1 MQKNNTIQ
9 KIQDLLQTL
18 KIYINADGGDV
29 EFVEYKDNVLTLKI
43 IGKCA
48 TCPFQSNTFDEGLKH
63 ALMQEIKEIKNVK
76 FIY

>member
-1 MQKNNTIQ
+1 MWKNNTAQ

-18 KIYINADGGDV
+18 RIYINADGGDV
-29 EFVEYKDNVLTLKI
+29 EFVEYKDNILTLKI

-48 TCPFQSNTFDEGLKH
+48 TCPFQSNTFDEGLKF

-76 FIY
+76 FIS

>member
-1 MQKNNTIQ
+1 MQKNNTTQ

-29 EFVEYKDNVLTLKI
+29 EFVKYKNNVLTLKI

-48 TCPFQSNTFDEGLKH
+48 TCPFQSHTFDEGLKY
-63 ALMQEIKEIKNVK
+63 ALMQEIKEIKDVK
-76 FIY
+76 FIS

>member
-29 EFVEYKDNVLTLKI
+29 EFVKYKNNVLTLKI
-43 IGKCA
+43 TGKCA
-48 TCPFQSNTFDEGLKH
+48 TCPFQSHTFDEGLKY
-63 ALMQEIKEIKNVK
+63 ALMQEIKEIKDVK
-76 FIY
+76 FIS

>member
-1 MQKNNTIQ
+1 MQKNNTMQ

-29 EFVEYKDNVLTLKI
+29 EFVKYKNNILTLKI

-48 TCPFQSNTFDEGLKH
+48 TCPFQSHTFDEGLKY
-63 ALMQEIKEIKNVK
+63 ALMQEIKEIKDVK
-76 FIY
+76 FIS

>member
-1 MQKNNTIQ
+1 MRKNNTAQ

-18 KIYINADGGDV
+18 RIYINADGGDV
-29 EFVEYKDNVLTLKI
+29 EFVEYKDNILTLKI

-48 TCPFQSNTFDEGLKH
+48 TCPFQSNTFDEGLKF

-76 FIY
+76 FIS

>member
-1 MQKNNTIQ
+1 MQKNNTMQ

-29 EFVEYKDNVLTLKI
+29 EFVKYKNNVLTLKI

-48 TCPFQSNTFDEGLKH
+48 ACPFQSHTFDEGLKY
-63 ALMQEIKEIKNVK
+63 ALMQEIKEIKDVK
-76 FIY
+76 FIS

>member
-29 EFVEYKDNVLTLKI
+29 EFVKYKNNVLTLKI

-48 TCPFQSNTFDEGLKH
+48 TCPFQSHTFDEGLKY
-63 ALMQEIKEIKNVK
+63 ALMQEIKEIKDVK
-76 FIY
+76 FIS

>member
-1 MQKNNTIQ
+1 MQKNNTMH

-29 EFVEYKDNVLTLKI
+29 EFVKYKNNVLTLKI

-48 TCPFQSNTFDEGLKH
+48 TCPFQSHTFDEGLKY
-63 ALMQEIKEIKNVK
+63 ALMQEIKEIKDVK
-76 FIY
+76 FIS

>member
-1 MQKNNTIQ
+1 MQKNNTMQ

-29 EFVEYKDNVLTLKI
+29 EFVKYKNNVLTLKI

-48 TCPFQSNTFDEGLKH
+48 TCPFQSHTFDEGLKY
-63 ALMQEIKEIKNVK
+63 ALMQEIKEIKDVK
-76 FIY
+76 FIS